1 MKNQSE
7 SPQQFFEDAIMMS
20 SVSEYKTNAGG
31 GGLENGK
38 AAGETH
44 VVTHRK
50 KYGHTQ
56 GTPAE
61 TNPNS
66 DLIP

>member
-20 SVSEYKTNAGG
+20 SVSEYKTNAG